1 MREQILNE
9 LRDGLVKVVF
19 TKKDGTQRS
28 LLGTLNPSL
37 IPEEKQPKGSNRVH
51 SVESQPVYDV
61 EKDDWRSF
69 RWDSLVSHSTDL

>member
-9 LRDGLVKVVF
+9 LRDGLVRVVF

-69 RWDSLVSHSTDL
+69 RWDSLVSHSVDL